1 MALMILMPFRNTHGF
16 HDRRI
21 VRNIPWLSYF
31 EEYPGNHQE
40 YNISRL
46 AWLFRIMQELSR
58 TSHGM
63 GDISRLWWSDDLMI
77 SGLLWICQDLMIV
90 MTVMTVRNTH
100 ASHDLWSMIYDL
112 MTPLNVS
119 WLLQDILNTQD
130 SYDSYDCQEWSG
142 ISLEC
147 LGFLGFQEHFK
158 TKDSIRLSGVWHGS
172 QDSWWLSMIA
182 MTARRI
188 SRPMISRLPWIGHDS
203 YDCQED
209 LRASMISRLAWRSQ
223 DSYDC
228 REYAMGL
235 RNIPWVSYTLEW

>member
-1 MALMILMPFRNTHGF
+1 MIAGLSGIS
-16 HDRRI
+16 HDCHTLK
-21 VRNIPWLSYF
+21 NIPGITKNTISQDLHDCS
-31 EEYPGNHQE
+31 GLCKNCQE
-40 YNISRL
+40 HL
-46 AWLFRIMQELSR
+46 MAWE
-58 TSHGM
+58 TSQ
-63 GDISRLWWSDDLMI
+63 DSDDLMI

-90 MTVMTVRNTH
+90 MTVMTVKNTH